1 MRARFQ
7 SKLSIVMLGTLL
19 LLLPVWTTALH
30 SGVGGPQ
37 QFLDSDGNNVPID
50 DVSKEGCRCHAPD
63 PDNAVTVV
71 LDDVPYRYIPQQ
83 IYQFRLQ
90 LIGGPDIGGAYSA
103 GFAMSVSEGALQ
115 STDANTQ
122 NWEGNASTL
131 THTEAGAATS
141 DRSWVFLWTAP
152 DENTGP
158 VTFWIAGNS
167 VNGDQVP
174 TDADRWNQLTLTL
187 QEGDAQVGT
196 QGTRTVFAGDGNVQ
210 PPEPPEEEGVD
221 LEHMGAELRAHWL
234 GLLGFGAVIVVIIFA
249 GLLLRYGFSNTYE
262 GRSNLLRLRY
272 KHMRRGDQ

>member
-19 LLLPVWTTALH
+19 LLLPGWTTALH

-50 DVSKEGCRCHAPD
+50 DVSKEGADAMHP
-63 PDNAVTVV
+63 
-71 LDDVPYRYIPQQ
+71 IPTTLSLWSWMMSPIDTSRGQ

-103 GFAMSVSEGALQ
+103 GFAMSVSGGALQ

>member
-1 MRARFQ
+1 MPAHSRTR
-7 SKLSIVMLGTLL
+7 KLAPPPRTG
-19 LLLPVWTTALH
+19 H
-30 SGVGGPQ
+30 
-37 QFLDSDGNNVPID
+37 
-50 DVSKEGCRCHAPD
+50 GC
-63 PDNAVTVV
+63 
-71 LDDVPYRYIPQQ
+71 
-83 IYQFRLQ
+83 
-90 LIGGPDIGGAYSA
+90 S
-103 GFAMSVSEGALQ
+103 S
-115 STDANTQ
+115 
-122 NWEGNASTL
+122 
-131 THTEAGAATS
+131 
-141 DRSWVFLWTAP
+141 WTAP

>member
-19 LLLPVWTTALH
+19 LLLPGWTTALH

-50 DVSKEGCRCHAPD
+50 DVSKEGADAMHP
-63 PDNAVTVV
+63 
-71 LDDVPYRYIPQQ
+71 IPTTLSLWSWMMSPIDTSHDE

-103 GFAMSVSEGALQ
+103 GFAMSVSGGALQ